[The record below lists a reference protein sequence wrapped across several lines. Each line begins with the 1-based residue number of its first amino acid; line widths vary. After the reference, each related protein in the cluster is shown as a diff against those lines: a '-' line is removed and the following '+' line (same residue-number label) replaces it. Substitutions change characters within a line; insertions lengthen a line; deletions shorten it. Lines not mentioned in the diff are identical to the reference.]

1 MTKSIEGNSRNVKSS
16 VSVIKD
22 ILQKTRKRNRNG
34 KELTAAAEIKKRWQ
48 KYTA

>member
-1 MTKSIEGNSRNVKSS
+1 MATFQARMGMTK
-16 VSVIKD
+16 D
-22 ILQKTRKRNRNG
+22 RNG

>member
-1 MTKSIEGNSRNVKSS
+1 MGKTGELFKKIGDMMGTFQARMSMTE
-16 VSVIKD
+16 D
-22 ILQKTRKRNRNG
+22 RNG